1 MVPSPQEEENE
12 MSDRIVQA
20 RWLVRGVENRNK
32 ADIVD
37 DGAVLVREGRVA
49 GTGSLDDMRRL
60 APQAPVTR
68 HATHMLLPGFVNSH
82 HHVGL
87 TPLQLGSP
95 DHALELWFASRIPA
109 RRIDVYLDTL
119 YSAFEMLASGIT
131 TVQHIQGW
139 MPGPLDNI
147 HRIAGRTMQAY
158 RDLGMRAS
166 YCFAVREQNRL
177 VYEADEAFCAR
188 LPTDL
193 GARLAAYL
201 KAQAIPF
208 ADHLTLFDRLSEDNA
223 GQRLTRVQL
232 APANLHWVSD
242 DGLQA
247 LQEKSAATGAPMHM
261 HLLETMF
268 QKEYARRRTGTTAVK
283 HLERLGLLG
292 PHLTLGH
299 GVWMTEEDIE
309 IAAATGT
316 CICHNCSSNFRL
328 RSGVLPLNRL
338 EAKGVT
344 VGLGLDEAGIND
356 DRDMLQELRL
366 VLRVHRE
373 PGMDP
378 DDVPTCPQ
386 VLRMATEHGGD
397 TTAFKGE
404 IGRLAPG
411 RFFDAVAI
419 DYGKAT
425 YPYQD
430 ADIPPL
436 DALMQRART
445 DAVACVY
452 VDGEAVYE
460 NGRFARIDRD
470 AVLKEIAE
478 LLSRPRSPEELANRE
493 LGFAVFPHVE
503 AFYRGYVEGQE
514 RRPFYAPSS
523 RV

>member
-1 MVPSPQEEENE
+1 V
-12 MSDRIVQA
+12 SDRIVQA
-20 RWLVRGVENRNK
+20 RWLVRGVESRHK
-32 ADIVD
+32 ADILD
-37 DGAVLVREGRVA
+37 DGAVLVRDGRVA
-49 GTGSLDDMRRL
+49 ATGTLEEMRRL
-60 APQAPVTR
+60 APDAAVTR

-95 DHALELWFASRIPA
+95 DHALELWFASRMPA
-109 RRIDVYLDTL
+109 RSVDIYLDTL

-139 MPGPLDNI
+139 MPGPKDNI
-147 HRIAGRTMQAY
+147 RGIANRTMQAY
-158 RDLGMRAS
+158 RDIGMRAS

-177 VYEADEAFCAR
+177 VYEADAAFCAK
-188 LPTDL
+188 LPGDL
-193 GARLAAYL
+193 GERLAAHL
-201 KAQAIPF
+201 KRQSIPF
-208 ADHLTLFDRLSEDNA
+208 ADNLALFDLLTADNK
-223 GQRLTRVQL
+223 GNRLTRVQL

-242 DGLQA
+242 DGLLA

-292 PHLTLGH
+292 PHMTLGH
-299 GVWMTEEDIE
+299 GVWMTEEDVE

-328 RSGVLPLNRL
+328 RSGLLPLNRL

-344 VGLGLDEAGIND
+344 VGMGLDEAGIND

-378 DDVPTCPQ
+378 DEVPTCPQ
-386 VLRMATEHGGD
+386 VLKMATEHGGD

-404 IGRLAPG
+404 IGRIAPG

-419 DYGKAT
+419 DYAKAT
-425 YPYQD
+425 FPYQD
-430 ADIPPL
+430 EDIPPL
-436 DALMQRART
+436 DALMQRAKT
-445 DAVACVY
+445 SAVDCVY
-452 VDGEAVYE
+452 VDGEAVYA
-460 NGRFARIDRD
+460 NGRFTRVDRD
-470 AVLKEIAE
+470 AVLGEIAE
-478 LLSRPRSPEELANRE
+478 LLSRPRTPEEVARRE
-493 LGFAVFPHVE
+493 LGLAVMPYVR
-503 AFYRGYVEGQE
+503 AFYDGYIEGPARQ
-514 RRPFYAPSS
+514 PFYAPSS
-523 RV
+523 RT